1 MDSRTEAA
9 KAAVECT
16 SEALRAIEQ
25 AHAHLDVAAE
35 QLSKVPAM
43 ALERQ
48 RLSRLMKQVGWALHL
63 VDDRRAGLRRRHAL
77 VLEKRVWVVKA
88 TAGAAERAER
98 TGRR

>member
-25 AHAHLDVAAE
+25 AHGHLDVAVE

-43 ALERQ
+43 AVERQ
-48 RLSRLMKQVGWALHL
+48 RLSKLVKQVGWALHL
-63 VDDRRAGLRRRHAL
+63 VDDRRARLRRRSALRLAAGSGCLEGHA
-77 VLEKRVWVVKA
+77 K
-88 TAGAAERAER
+88 
-98 TGRR
+98 GR